1 MTCVTVWLVNITIS
15 ILEYDSPC
23 FQGAVLYDK
32 VCQFLGD
39 RFLCT
44 QVFSTNKINHLDISE
59 IHVESGVKRIKSNP
73 INPFNL
79 HFMINNIN
87 ISSKIVPLI
96 FSAFYTVEFIFKT
109 EFSIKGFSHTKKN
122 LSELWLVCLTCWP
135 QIYYLSA
142 VNCCCFM
149 GSSCIG
155 KLLVHCVLFI

>member
-23 FQGAVLYDK
+23 FYGAVLYDK

-59 IHVESGVKRIKSNP
+59 IHVESGVKCIKSNP

-109 EFSIKGFSHTKKN
+109 EFSIKGFSHTKKICQN
-122 LSELWLVCLTCWP
+122 YGWFAWLAGHRSIICLLLTAVASWVVLVSEN
-135 QIYYLSA
+135 Y
-142 VNCCCFM
+142 
-149 GSSCIG
+149 
-155 KLLVHCVLFI
+155 